1 MTAQWTTRNG
11 ETVTVGDRVAVYH
24 LDYRDAI
31 GEILGLFLGRIDFRV
46 TQTAA
51 GPTSVR
57 MFLDEDQLLCHL
69 PHDGGRFSER
79 ASPRVSEGGE

>member
-11 ETVTVGDRVAVYH
+11 ETVTVGDQVAVYH

-31 GEILGLFLGRIDFRV
+31 GEILGLFLDRIDIRV
-46 TQTAA
+46 THTAA

-57 MFLDEDQLLCHL
+57 VFLDEDQLLCHL
-69 PHDGGRFSER
+69 PHDGGRYGEQ
-79 ASPRVSEGGE
+79 ALPRVPEGGE